1 MILIGI
7 TFKFFVVDDEKF
19 VRCDLSDDVVFDKL
33 IKCC

>member
-19 VRCDLSDDVVFDKL
+19 VRCDLSDDIVFY
-33 IKCC
+33 

>member
-7 TFKFFVVDDEKF
+7 TFKFFVVDNEKF

-33 IKCC
+33 IKGC

>member
-19 VRCDLSDDVVFDKL
+19 VRRDLSDDVVFDKL
-33 IKCC
+33 IKGC